1 MSLTHSIYLS
11 PQVCSI
17 LASSQ
22 RGERPGDEASSILY
36 EYKDCKSVLKK
47 DGWELSQYQKL
58 LRESSEQFE
67 FGGYGSL
74 LNREGSRR
82 KKGGKKQ
89 SSRKSKKKDRPDDSE
104 PVGGVRIEEEVHVQQ
119 PPRTQ
124 VRVCDR
130 VLLTHY

>member
-1 MSLTHSIYLS
+1 MRFIRKSDSLCLSLSLSLS

-17 LASSQ
+17 L
-22 RGERPGDEASSILY
+22 Y
-36 EYKDCKSVLKK
+36 EYKGCKSVLKK
-47 DGWELSQYQKL
+47 DGWEVSQYQKL

-67 FGGYGSL
+67 FGGVGSL
-74 LNREGSRR
+74 SNREGSRR
-82 KKGGKKQ
+82 KKKGGKKQ

-104 PVGGVRIEEEVHVQQ
+104 PVGGVRVEEQAHVQQ

-130 VLLTHY
+130 VLLAHY